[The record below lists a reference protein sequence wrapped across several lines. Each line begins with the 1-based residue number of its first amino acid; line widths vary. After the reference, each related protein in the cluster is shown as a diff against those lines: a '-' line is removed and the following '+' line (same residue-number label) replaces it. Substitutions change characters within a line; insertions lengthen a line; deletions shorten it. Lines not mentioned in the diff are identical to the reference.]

1 MSTQLVKNYSRAFGD
16 RLCEL
21 RAGIPKAV
29 FARKL
34 GISNPSTY
42 QNYES
47 GRVPDLQ
54 LVQHIATV
62 CGVSITWL
70 LDSEE
75 DNAVQK
81 DAIHDSGCNRP
92 TKPGNSNMA
101 PLRDSA
107 TPTYGRSPAPP
118 PQPLCR
124 FPADCNLTERLTSME
139 SALVTMSAQ
148 VQTLTQL
155 LGATLAASVQ
165 HVAPSAASG
174 EQHKRKAG

>member
-1 MSTQLVKNYSRAFGD
+1 MSTQLVKNYSRAFGN

-75 DNAVQK
+75 NNAVQK

-124 FPADCNLTERLTSME
+124 FPADCDLAQEL
-139 SALVTMSAQ
+139 SAQSAALATLSAQ
-148 VQTLTQL
+148 VETLTRL
-155 LGATLAASVQ
+155 LGATLAASAS
-165 HVAPSAASG
+165 HVAGS
-174 EQHKRKAG
+174 EQQNKKAG